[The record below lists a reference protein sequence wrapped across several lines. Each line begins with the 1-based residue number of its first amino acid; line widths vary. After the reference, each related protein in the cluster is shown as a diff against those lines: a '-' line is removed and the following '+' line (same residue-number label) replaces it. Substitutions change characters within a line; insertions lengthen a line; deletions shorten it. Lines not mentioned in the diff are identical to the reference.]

1 MLERIIKLSI
11 DNRLVTLALA
21 IAILIAGMI
30 AVTRTEVDIFPD
42 LNAPVV
48 TVMTEVPGYS
58 PEEVEKNVTFPIES
72 AVSGAAGVRRITSS
86 SSPGFSAV
94 RVEMDWNVE
103 ELAARQTVS
112 ERLASVSGSLPAAA
126 GAPTLGPQ
134 SSILGEMMIIG
145 LRSDSLPVT
154 ELRDYADRV
163 LSRRLQALPGVAQ
176 VSVLGSGTRRYEIR
190 LDPAAMQRYDLT
202 LSQVTEALDRLN
214 EDVGAGAVTV
224 GANRYLVSADMSSA
238 DPDVIASAVIDPGR
252 QPALTIADVAE
263 VTAGIERPASGAA
276 SINGQKGVL
285 VTVTKQH
292 GASTRILTEAVDA
305 LIASEDRPDS
315 HITFDTHLFRQNDFI
330 RSSITNLQQS
340 LLEGALFVAV
350 ILFLFLMN
358 VRTALISLVAL
369 PVSVIVTMLILGLL
383 DIGINTMTLGGI
395 AIAVGSL
402 VDDAIVDVENVY
414 RRLRDNSLL
423 PAERRLAVAEVVR
436 HASTEVRMPILNSS
450 LIIAASFLPLF
461 FLSGMEGRMLIPL
474 GIAFIVAL
482 AASTIV
488 ALTVTPAL
496 CVYLLGNTRKKDN
509 EINSDVKRDPWLARH
524 MRSIYSR
531 ALASVLHPRATR
543 VTLITTVIL
552 LAGAVALFFGMG
564 RGFLP
569 PFNEGSFTINVAAPA
584 GTSLEQSDSVG
595 NIAEQLIGGVPG
607 VVATARKTGR
617 AELDEHSLPISM
629 SEIEVPYRTG
639 NGITR
644 TSIADSLRR
653 ALARIPGCVVEIGQ
667 PVTHRLNAM
676 MSGSAGQI
684 VVKIFG
690 TDLNVLTTLANSAK
704 GLISSVEGVVDVAV
718 QQPSASPR
726 LSIEPRPEM
735 LAAYGVTRSEM
746 ADWITAAVRGLEI
759 GQVRDRGYAYDM
771 VVTLGDLHAPGRDA
785 VEYLRDLPVDTRR
798 GKVPLYMLAD
808 VSTSSGADRIDRE
821 NVSRVMTVSANVEG
835 RDVGSATEEV
845 ERLVAESLS
854 IPADYTVQ
862 VGGQAES
869 QRRSSRTLALA
880 SLGAL
885 LIIALL
891 LYMEFGSWRQSLVIM
906 INLPLA
912 LIGGIALLWLTYREV
927 NIPAIIGFISLMGI
941 STRNGMLLISR
952 YNALK
957 AEGITLAERIAVG
970 SSERLMPIIM
980 TALTSALALIPLA
993 LRGGEPGN
1001 EIQAPMAVVILGGLF
1016 SATLLNIFVVPAV
1029 YRLIETRS
1037 GTNVS
1042 TH

>member
-1 MLERIIKLSI
+1 MLERIIRLSI
-11 DNRLVTLALA
+11 SNRLVTLALA
-21 IAILIAGMI
+21 AAILIAGTI

-72 AVSGAAGVRRITSS
+72 AVSGAAGVRRVTSS
-86 SSPGFSAV
+86 SSAGFSAV
-94 RVEMDWNVE
+94 RIEMDWNVD
-103 ELAARQTVS
+103 ELDARQTVS
-112 ERLASVSGSLPAAA
+112 ERLSSVTGELPAAA

-145 LRSDSLPVT
+145 LRSKSLPVE

-163 LSRRLQALPGVAQ
+163 LSRRLQSLPGVAQ
-176 VSVLGSGTRRYEIR
+176 VSVLGSGTRRYEIQ
-190 LDPAAMQRYDLT
+190 LDPAAMQRYGLT
-202 LSQVTEALDRLN
+202 LQQVTAALDRLN
-214 EDVGAGAVTV
+214 EDVGAGAVTI
-224 GANRYLVSADMSSA
+224 GGSRYLVSAELSSA
-238 DPDVIASAVIDPGR
+238 DPDVIASAVIDPDR
-252 QPALTIADVAE
+252 QPALTIADVAT
-263 VTAGIERPASGAA
+263 VSPGIELPASGSA
-276 SINGQKGVL
+276 SINGESGVL

-292 GASTRILTEAVDA
+292 GASTRILTDAVDE
-305 LIASEDRPDS
+305 LIAAEQRSAGDS
-315 HITFDTHLFRQNDFI
+315 MTFDTHLFRQNDFI
-330 RSSITNLQQS
+330 RSSITNLQES
-340 LLEGALFVAV
+340 LLEGAVFVAV
-350 ILFLFLMN
+350 ILFIFLMN
-358 VRTALISLVAL
+358 VRTAVISLVAL

-395 AIAVGSL
+395 AIAIGSL

-414 RRLRDNSLL
+414 RRLRDNAAL
-423 PAERRLAVAEVVR
+423 PESKRMAVAEVVR

-450 LIIAASFLPLF
+450 LIIAASFIPLF

-474 GIAFIVAL
+474 GVAFIVAL
-482 AASTIV
+482 AASTVV

-496 CVYLLGNTRKKDN
+496 CVYLLGTRKALKH
-509 EINSDVKRDPWLARH
+509 EGESRDPWLMRH
-524 MRSIYSR
+524 LRSSYSR
-531 ALASVLHPRATR
+531 ALSRVLTPGATR
-543 VTLITTVIL
+543 VMLTVTGIL
-552 LAGAVALFFGMG
+552 FAGALVLFFTMG

-595 NIAEQLIGGVPG
+595 HIAEELIGAVPG

-617 AELDEHSLPISM
+617 AELDEHSLPVSM
-629 SEIEVPYRTG
+629 SEIEVPYRVG
-639 NGITR
+639 NGVTR
-644 TSIADSLRR
+644 SSIADSLRR

-704 GLISSVEGVVDVAV
+704 SMMSGIEGVVDVAV

-726 LSIEPRPEM
+726 LSIVPRPEM
-735 LAAYGVTRSEM
+735 MAAYGVTQSEM
-746 ADWITAAVRGLEI
+746 ADWITAAIRGLEV
-759 GQVRDRGYAYDM
+759 GQVRDRGYAYDL
-771 VVTLGDLHAPGRDA
+771 VVTLGHVHSSDIDP

-798 GKVPLYMLAD
+798 GKVPLYQLAD
-808 VSTSSGADRIDRE
+808 VTASSGADRIDRE
-821 NVSRVMTVSANVEG
+821 NVSRVMTVTANVDG
-835 RDVGSATEEV
+835 RDVGSATEAVEFAV
-845 ERLVAESLS
+845 AERLTLPPGYSV
-854 IPADYTVQ
+854 T

-869 QRRSSRTLALA
+869 QRRSTRTLALA
-880 SLGAL
+880 SAGAL
-885 LIIALL
+885 LVIALL
-891 LYMEFGSWRQSLVIM
+891 LYMEFGSWTQSWIIL

-912 LIGGIALLWLTYREV
+912 LIGGVLLLWLTYREV
-927 NIPAIIGFISLMGI
+927 NIPAVIGFISLMGI

-952 YNALK
+952 YNSLRDN
-957 AEGITLAERIAVG
+957 GMSLGERVAAG
-970 SSERLMPIIM
+970 SSERLMPIVM

-993 LRGGEPGN
+993 LRGSQPGN

-1029 YRLIETRS
+1029 YRLLSTRKS
-1037 GTNVS
+1037 
-1042 TH
+1042 HDAIDKM